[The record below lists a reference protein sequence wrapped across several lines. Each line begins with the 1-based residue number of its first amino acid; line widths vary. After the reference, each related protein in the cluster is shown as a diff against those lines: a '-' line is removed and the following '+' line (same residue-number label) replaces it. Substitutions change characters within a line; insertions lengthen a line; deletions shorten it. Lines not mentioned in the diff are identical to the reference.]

1 MSAKGQSRRRPRS
14 RKNRRVEHGP
24 VERGGAPIRA
34 PHFPTKV
41 ERRKKRDKD
50 WRKDMEDC

>member
-14 RKNRRVEHGP
+14 RKNRRVEQGP

-34 PHFPTKV
+34 PHHPTKV
-41 ERRKKRDKD
+41 ERRKKRDRD